1 MTRDFA
7 STQTTKPKTM
17 QLQEVSVGQVMT
29 AEVFFVTPETT
40 LEQVHEIFSM
50 HEFHHLPVVDRGSL
64 VGMISK
70 SDMLLLSNA
79 FPLDDAARRRE
90 RDAELF
96 PRILVKEV
104 MTRQLV
110 RLRPEMSVSIAAG
123 ILLENMFHAMPVVD
137 EREDLVGILSWVD
150 LVRLA
155 YVPQHFLSKG
165 VLV

>member
-1 MTRDFA
+1 
-7 STQTTKPKTM
+7 M
-17 QLQEVSVGQVMT
+17 QLQEVTVGQVMT

-40 LEQVHEIFSM
+40 MEQVHEIFSM

-90 RDAELF
+90 RDSELF

-110 RLRPEMSVSIAAG
+110 RLRPEMSVTVAAG

-165 VLV
+165 ILV

>member
-1 MTRDFA
+1 
-7 STQTTKPKTM
+7 M
-17 QLQEVSVGQVMT
+17 QLQEVTVGQVMT
-29 AEVFFVTPETT
+29 AEVFFVTPEATM
-40 LEQVHEIFSM
+40 EQVHEIFSM
-50 HEFHHLPVVDRGSL
+50 HDFHHLPVVDRGSL

-79 FPLDDAARRRE
+79 FPLDDPARRRE

-96 PRILVKEV
+96 PRILAKEM

-110 RLRPEMSVSIAAG
+110 RLRPEMSVTVAAG